1 MLQSNHAT
9 TLGMIFFFL
18 CKRNQMKEI
27 APFYD
32 TVQAAG
38 RTLDPR
44 SEVMKFHSTLKTPAE
59 NNSEPQMLDL

>member
-1 MLQSNHAT
+1 
-9 TLGMIFFFL
+9 
-18 CKRNQMKEI
+18 MKEI